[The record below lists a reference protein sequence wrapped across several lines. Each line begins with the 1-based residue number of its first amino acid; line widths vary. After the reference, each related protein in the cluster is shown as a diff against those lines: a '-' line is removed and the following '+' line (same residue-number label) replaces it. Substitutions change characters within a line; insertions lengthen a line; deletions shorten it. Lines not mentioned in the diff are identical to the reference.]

1 MALEGSDEEAF
12 AALALPKKPQP
23 FGRGLSKNFGGDAE
37 MPKPRDFQELK
48 RKLEEQGDDDIA
60 EAILPLDE
68 LAPPEI
74 VERYPML
81 KNFALV
87 ALSELTDEEIEDI
100 YAEWEGEEGEPKEI
114 RRIIGM
120 PNLTEKASMCDLVT
134 FDDLLRWLEQN
145 GIKFE

>member
-1 MALEGSDEEAF
+1 
-12 AALALPKKPQP
+12 
-23 FGRGLSKNFGGDAE
+23 

-120 PNLTEKASMCDLVT
+120 PNLTEKASMCDLMT